1 MFGSKLEVRKFEKT
15 ILKYEAMPKV
25 EGKILLYGHSL
36 FTRCS
41 PVRSVVENP
50 NIEEE
55 LRMNDGSQAIVNHG
69 FGTSSADDLLYY
81 YSRMVRPYKPKALVI
96 ATAAN
101 DFAYGYFPKDVID
114 IEARLIDW
122 FKADFPGASVYCMNY
137 LPNCKNNTSNLYLH
151 ARDTYNRLLEDYC
164 KKNDCTYIAL
174 EKIPF
179 LHSKAGDSSNYDLN
193 EEDIGDYSKVKSIHY
208 VGDQVHFNPA
218 GYKKFIAWFRDYL
231 EKEGLL

>member
-1 MFGSKLEVRKFEKT
+1 MFGSKLEVKKFEES
-15 ILKYEAMPKV
+15 ILQYEAMPVV

-41 PVRSVVENP
+41 PIRTVKENP
-50 NIEEE
+50 DIEQE

-81 YSRMVRPYKPKALVI
+81 YSRMVRPYKPKALVL

-101 DFAYGYFPKDVID
+101 DFGFGYFPKDVMD
-114 IEARLIDW
+114 IQARLIDW
-122 FKADFPGASVYCMNY
+122 FKADFPGAPVYCMNY
-137 LPNCKNNTSNLYLH
+137 LPNCKDNLQKIYLN
-151 ARDTYNRLLEDYC
+151 ARAQYNELLEDYC
-164 KKNDCTYIAL
+164 KKNDCTYIAM

-179 LHSKAGDSSNYDLN
+179 LYSKAGDSDAYQLN
-193 EEDIGDYSKVKSIHY
+193 PEDIGDYSKIKKIHY

-218 GYKKFIAWFRDYL
+218 GYQKFIAWFRDFL
-231 EKEGLL
+231 DQEGLL